1 MSITQDL
8 TALTG
13 DAFAACGYDHS
24 LGVVTVAD
32 RADLGQFQCNGAFG
46 GAKQYRKA
54 PAAIAGE
61 VIAKLQESDL
71 FADVSFA
78 PPGFINM
85 TLTADALIAYIN
97 AIPDI
102 DYARTG
108 DGTAPVVIDFGGANI
123 AKPLHVGHLRPAVFG
138 ETFKRLLRK
147 MGYTVIGDTHLG
159 DWGLPM
165 GLVIAELAVRYP
177 DAPCFREDFDPDT
190 DAMIPL
196 TPDLL
201 NEVYPFASQ
210 KSKVDKEFFAAAQK
224 ATYNLQHGVP
234 GYAALWNEIRR
245 VSTADIKIG
254 YDRLDVS
261 FDLWLG
267 ESDAAPY
274 VGKLLDVLNAKNLM
288 KESDG
293 AMIVEVARADDTAP
307 MPPVLIKKS
316 DNSDLYA
323 TSDLATIIQR
333 QEDFNPSAIWYLTDN
348 RQELHFT
355 QVFRCARLAEMVPA
369 ETELNFF
376 GFGTMNGKDNKP
388 YKTREGTAM
397 SLNNLLDT
405 ITDAAREKLE
415 SSAYI
420 QSLSAE
426 EKDLAAHKVGLA
438 AIKFGDLVNY
448 RQKDYIFSLEK
459 FLSFEGKTGPY
470 ILYMITRIHSIL
482 KKAGMDYDTLRP
494 ITGVYSDTERE
505 LLLKLLTVEDTYR
518 YALQEKSPNFIC
530 ESAYQIAALFSKFY
544 HENHIMDE
552 PDAAKKASWLAL
564 IVLVRRILVD
574 YLDILGID
582 IVENM

>member
-8 TALTG
+8 TVIVG
-13 DAFAACGYDHS
+13 DAFAACDYDRA

-61 VIAKLQESDL
+61 VIARLKENPL

-85 TLTADALIAYIN
+85 TLTAQSLVDYVNKIST
-97 AIPDI
+97 I
-102 DYARTG
+102 DYAAVG
-108 DGTAPVVIDFGGANI
+108 ADTAPMVIDFGGANI
-123 AKPLHVGHLRPAVFG
+123 AKPLHVGHLRSAVFG

-147 MGYTVIGDTHLG
+147 MGYTVIGDAHLG
-159 DWGLPM
+159 DWGLQM
-165 GLVIAELAVRYP
+165 GLVISELAVRYP
-177 DAPCFREDFDPDT
+177 DELCFSDSFDPAT
-190 DAMIPL
+190 DSVLSL

-201 NEVYPFASQ
+201 NEVYPFASK
-210 KSKVDKEFFAAAQK
+210 KSKEDKDFFDTAQK
-224 ATYNLQHGVP
+224 ATYDFQHGRP
-234 GYAALWNEIRR
+234 GYVALGGEIRR
-245 VSTADIKIG
+245 VSIADIKAG

-267 ESDAAPY
+267 ESDAVPY
-274 VGKLLDVLNAKNLM
+274 VDRLMAALNSKNLLQ
-288 KESDG
+288 ESNG
-293 AMIVEVARADDTAP
+293 AQIVEVAREDDTAP
-307 MPPVLIKKS
+307 IPPVLIKKS

-323 TSDLATIIQR
+323 TTDLATIIQR
-333 QEDFNPSAIWYLTDN
+333 QEDFSPSAIWYLTDN

-355 QVFRCARLAEMVPA
+355 QVFRCARMAALVPE
-369 ETELNFF
+369 ETDLSFF

-388 YKTREGTAM
+388 YKTREGSAM
-397 SLNNLLDT
+397 RLTDLLDT
-405 ITDAAREKLE
+405 VNSAALEKLE

-420 QSLSAE
+420 QSLSSE
-426 EKDLAAHKVGLA
+426 EKQLAAQKVGLA

-482 KKAGMDYDTLRP
+482 KKAGQAYEDIQP
-494 ITGVYSDTERE
+494 INGVYSDTERD

-518 YALQEKSPNFIC
+518 YALQEKSPNYIC

-552 PDAAKKASWLAL
+552 PDAKKKASWLAL
-564 IVLVRRILVD
+564 IVLVRKILVE